1 MSDFTDEEFD
11 ELQRHEEGDEYE
23 EQTWA
28 IRPNKTQLKRDIA
41 VIHKMCEDMALLAP
55 AQIEKLNLPEEIEAA
70 ILAAA
75 KMPFKAAR
83 KRQLKFITG
92 LVRKIDIEPIEEA
105 LAKIKAKSAHATR
118 ELHQLER
125 WRERLL
131 SDDKQAL
138 TELLDK
144 YPEADVQQLRQL
156 IRNAKKEI
164 SLEKPIKS
172 SRLLFKYL
180 RALFENTQNIENEQG
195 LEGEGDSSVE

>member
-1 MSDFTDEEFD
+1 MTDYTGEEFG
-11 ELQRHEEGDEYE
+11 EFQSYEEEDEYE

-195 LEGEGDSSVE
+195 LEGDSSVE

>member
-195 LEGEGDSSVE
+195 LEGDSSVE

>member
-1 MSDFTDEEFD
+1 
-11 ELQRHEEGDEYE
+11 
-23 EQTWA
+23 
-28 IRPNKTQLKRDIA
+28 
-41 VIHKMCEDMALLAP
+41 
-55 AQIEKLNLPEEIEAA
+55 
-70 ILAAA
+70 
-75 KMPFKAAR
+75 
-83 KRQLKFITG
+83 
-92 LVRKIDIEPIEEA
+92 
-105 LAKIKAKSAHATR
+105 
-118 ELHQLER
+118 
-125 WRERLL
+125 L